1 MKEYCSILNHFI
13 NKLVSMYCKITM
25 KVKWT
30 DNMQEAGHLVW
41 RIIFPWWKRENT
53 NLFKLFVVNL
63 LFYFIFEQRNCSYI
77 YIHWRIYMTFEI
89 LFYNTCI
96 LINHGL
102 PIDWTNNGFEISFY
116 LISPPKWYHDFIKN
130 RTIHQLGTK
139 CRKNPQR
146 YRLHTEF
153 KQFHKNTK
161 IIFNIFG
168 NFL

>member
-1 MKEYCSILNHFI
+1 MKEYCTILNHF
-13 NKLVSMYCKITM
+13 KLVNIYCKITM

-30 DNMQEAGHLVW
+30 DNMQEAGQSCLKSYLPLMKKGKYQFVQ
-41 RIIFPWWKRENT
+41 IICGKSFI
-53 NLFKLFVVNL
+53 LFHIWTKKLFVHIYSLKDLHEV
-63 LFYFIFEQRNCSYI
+63 RNTVLQ
-77 YIHWRIYMTFEI
+77 YMY
-89 LFYNTCI
+89 LNKSCVAHR
-96 LINHGL
+96 LDSNH
-102 PIDWTNNGFEISFY
+102 GFEISFY

>member
-1 MKEYCSILNHFI
+1 MKEYCLILNHFI

-77 YIHWRIYMTFEI
+77 YINWRIYMKFAI

-96 LINHGL
+96 LINHAL
-102 PIDWTNNGFEISFY
+102 LIDWTVIMVLRFLFI
-116 LISPPKWYHDFIKN
+116 WYHLQN
-130 RTIHQLGTK
+130 GTMI
-139 CRKNPQR
+139 
-146 YRLHTEF
+146 LL
-153 KQFHKNTK
+153 K
-161 IIFNIFG
+161 IVPLIN
-168 NFL
+168 

>member
-1 MKEYCSILNHFI
+1 MKEYFTILNHF
-13 NKLVSMYCKITM
+13 KLVSMYCKIT
-25 KVKWT
+25 VKWT

-53 NLFKLFVVNL
+53 NLFKLFAVNL
-63 LFYFIFEQRNCSYI
+63 LLFTLFHIWTKKLFVHIYSLNDLHEVRNTVLQ
-77 YIHWRIYMTFEI
+77 YMY
-89 LFYNTCI
+89 LNKSCVAHRLYSNR
-96 LINHGL
+96 
-102 PIDWTNNGFEISFY
+102 GFEISFY

-146 YRLHTEF
+146 YRLHTKF